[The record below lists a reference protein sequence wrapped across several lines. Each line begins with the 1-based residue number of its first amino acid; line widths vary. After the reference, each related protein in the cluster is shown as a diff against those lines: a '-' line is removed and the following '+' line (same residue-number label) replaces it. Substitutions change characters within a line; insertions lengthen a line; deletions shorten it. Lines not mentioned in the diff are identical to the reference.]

1 MTLWMN
7 HIASKKTS
15 TVSDP
20 LFNRYILPAATGFRL
35 KRPVLPAAQER

>member
-20 LFNRYILPAATGFRL
+20 LFNRYIFPVAAALVVWTASFTGRE
-35 KRPVLPAAQER
+35 ER

>member
-7 HIASKKTS
+7 HIANKKTS

-20 LFNRYILPAATGFRL
+20 LFNRYFFPAAARL
-35 KRPVLPAAQER
+35 GLKGPVLPAAEER